1 MLSMPSLHNRRGASM
16 ILKIGLIVTLAIV
29 VVITA
34 IVLFADTK
42 PNVIQVTR
50 FS

>member
-1 MLSMPSLHNRRGASM
+1 
-16 ILKIGLIVTLAIV
+16 IVTLAIV

-42 PNVIQVTR
+42 TNVIRVTR

>member
-1 MLSMPSLHNRRGASM
+1 MLSMPSPPGRYGVFM
-16 ILKIGLIVTLAIV
+16 ILKIGLIVTIAIV
-29 VVITA
+29 VVITE